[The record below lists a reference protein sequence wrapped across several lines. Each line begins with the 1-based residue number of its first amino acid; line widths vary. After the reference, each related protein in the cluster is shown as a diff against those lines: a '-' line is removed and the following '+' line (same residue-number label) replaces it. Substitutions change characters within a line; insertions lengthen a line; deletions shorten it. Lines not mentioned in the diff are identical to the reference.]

1 MLICFADRI
10 PDGDFAVKDCETRQ
24 RAHVCSHA
32 MPSPLPPRS
41 LRGALTASVPSKSAV
56 LADSTFTSV
65 PHSSIRRSSLRCHC
79 FFLIV

>member
-24 RAHVCSHA
+24 RAHACSHA
-32 MPSPLPPRS
+32 MPSPPFPPPLRS
-41 LRGALTASVPSKSAV
+41 LRGALTASVPSKAAV

-65 PHSSIRRSSLRCHC
+65 PHSSIRRSSLRCYC
-79 FFLIV
+79 FS